1 MPTDDLLS
9 ASVRGHKDFSRLWA
23 GLAISQFGSAIG
35 MVALPVVAVILL
47 KASTFQ
53 VAVLAATTSV
63 TIALL
68 AFPMGNVVEHRRKR
82 PVMIGA
88 DLLRFSSLIT
98 VPIAGLLDVL
108 TFAHLCVAAA
118 LTALGQIAFQSASQ
132 AHLKA
137 LVGPDRIVDAT
148 GRLESTQWLNLT
160 VGPSLGGLLIGLL
173 GALGTLVVD
182 AVSFLVSAGAIYRL
196 REPEPEPVV
205 SPTGTS
211 RRKELLAGL
220 LFAARHPTLRWVLP
234 SWLAFAG
241 SVAMAAPVAI
251 VFYLSDLNFNALQY
265 GLLLGLPS
273 LGGFIGARLARPMS
287 ARFGVLRT
295 LRLASLAR
303 GPWQFLIPLAVPGP
317 VGLVMC
323 LVGTFGVLFFA
334 AMANTTMAGYRAII
348 TPDHLMV
355 RVSTLWSFTTT
366 VGQPLFILVGGLLA
380 SQVGNRATL
389 YVAAAL
395 MIASSLLLLPASIP
409 FSARQRP
416 RPESAD

>member
-9 ASVRGHKDFSRLWA
+9 GSVRGHKDFSRLWA

-53 VAVLAATTSV
+53 VAVLAATTSM

-182 AVSFLVSAGAIYRL
+182 AVSFLVGAGAIYRL

-205 SPTGTS
+205 IPTGTS
-211 RRKELLAGL
+211 RRKELLAGC
-220 LFAARHPTLRWVLP
+220 R
-234 SWLAFAG
+234 
-241 SVAMAAPVAI
+241 
-251 VFYLSDLNFNALQY
+251 
-265 GLLLGLPS
+265 S
-273 LGGFIGARLARPMS
+273 LCATRP
-287 ARFGVLRT
+287 
-295 LRLASLAR
+295 
-303 GPWQFLIPLAVPGP
+303 
-317 VGLVMC
+317 C
-323 LVGTFGVLFFA
+323 D
-334 AMANTTMAGYRAII
+334 GYC
-348 TPDHLMV
+348 
-355 RVSTLWSFTTT
+355 
-366 VGQPLFILVGGLLA
+366 
-380 SQVGNRATL
+380 
-389 YVAAAL
+389 
-395 MIASSLLLLPASIP
+395 
-409 FSARQRP
+409 
-416 RPESAD
+416 